1 MPDFTLPR
9 AVRNIS
15 GATTVYMGEMAI
27 IARLHPL
34 IVHFPIALVMVA
46 AIAEIAAIATGDG
59 RYRTVAVINLRAGAA
74 FAFVAVCAG
83 WRLAS
88 TPGIE
93 ATSLLEWHRWL
104 GAGAAM
110 STAAAAIAT
119 ALAERHRTHLVAYR
133 IALFCSASL
142 IAVAGHSGGLLV
154 WGADFLRL

>member
-1 MPDFTLPR
+1 
-9 AVRNIS
+9 
-15 GATTVYMGEMAI
+15 MGEMAI

-46 AIAEIAAIATGDG
+46 AISEVAAIGTGDK

-74 FAFVAVCAG
+74 FSIVAMLAG

-88 TPGIE
+88 APGID
-93 ATSLLEWHRWL
+93 ATPLLEWHRWL

-110 STAAAAIAT
+110 MTAAAAIAT
-119 ALAERHRTHLVAYR
+119 RRTERHPPRYLIPYR
-133 IALFCSASL
+133 IALFGAAAL
-142 IAVAGHSGGLLV
+142 VAGAGHSGGLLV

>member
-1 MPDFTLPR
+1 
-9 AVRNIS
+9 
-15 GATTVYMGEMAI
+15 MGEMAI

-46 AIAEIAAIATGDG
+46 ACAEIAAIATGAG
-59 RYRTVAVINLRAGAA
+59 RYRAVAVINLRAGAA

-104 GAGAAM
+104 GAGGAIL
-110 STAAAAIAT
+110 TAAAAIAT
-119 ALAERHRTHLVAYR
+119 VRAERRRPDLIAYR
-133 IALFCSASL
+133 IALFGAASL